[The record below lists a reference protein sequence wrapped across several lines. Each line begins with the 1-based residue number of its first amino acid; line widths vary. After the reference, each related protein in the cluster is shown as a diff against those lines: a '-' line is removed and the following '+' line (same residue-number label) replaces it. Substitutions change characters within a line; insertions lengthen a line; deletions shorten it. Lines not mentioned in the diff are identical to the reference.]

1 MGQLN
6 RPVSRALVLLLLLVA
21 ALPCFGAPDDPIEFF
36 KQRVLPVISSNCLNC
51 HSAAKMGG
59 LQLDSREHV
68 LTGGN
73 SGPAIV
79 PGKPEESLLIR
90 AVAHTHERLK
100 MPPQHKLTDQ
110 QIADLKAWV
119 EAGAHWGGAAAAAV
133 TPKSNQYAITA
144 EQRRFWAFQP
154 VKKPAVPN
162 VQYRAWV
169 KNPLD
174 NFILAKLE
182 SKGLRPVAPADKRT
196 LIRRATFDLVG
207 LPPTPEE
214 VENFLKDASPN
225 AFAKVVDR
233 LLASPQYGERWGRH
247 WLDVARYADA
257 DQLGLGEDPFPNAF
271 RYRDWVIS
279 AFNQDMPYNEF
290 VQAQIAGDLL
300 ETDAN
305 RGELRPGLGLFGLG
319 PWYYKIVEP
328 AKARADER
336 HDRVDVL
343 TRGFLGLTVA
353 CARCHDH
360 KYDPISHKDY
370 YALAG
375 VFANTEYQEYP
386 LSSPSIVEEYKA
398 KKQKITDQEAA
409 IKKLL
414 DAARIRV
421 GEQLANDTERY
432 LRAAQSTAGGQTPH
446 PEALDTETLARWGAY
461 IQAPQKEHPYLNTRP
476 VKPAEFAATVRKVI
490 DEKKSIDEYNIKI
503 LEASKN
509 SKDPYDI
516 FCKGCNAETKTL
528 PRDKYVLWTDLF
540 AAKQRSNE
548 KEPGLYYYDDKHID
562 RFFTASEKEQ
572 VAALQEELKRLKKA
586 LPTHYPFLHAI
597 TDVERSADL
606 PVHLRGDPYNLGD
619 PVPRRFLPILSSSEP
634 PAFRNGSGRV
644 ELAKVI
650 ASPDN
655 PLTARVIVNRIWKY
669 HFGNGI
675 VRTLSNFGKAGDTPS
690 HPELLDYLAMRLLE
704 NKWSIKAMHREMM
717 LSAAYA
723 LSSESSAPGQAADPD
738 NRLLWRANRNRLDV
752 EALRD
757 SLLFI
762 SGKLD
767 TTEGGPSVAWD
778 EKNNRRTVY
787 GKVSR
792 FRLERMLTL
801 FDFPDPTITCEQR
814 AVTNVPLQR
823 LFFLNSDLM
832 STSAKGFSER
842 VWKATAGDDSARV
855 TEAYRILFGRQPS
868 DSERNAGLKFLQN
881 TEGAS
886 DNMTG
891 AWQQYSQMLLSSN
904 EFSFVD

>member
-1 MGQLN
+1 
-6 RPVSRALVLLLLLVA
+6 
-21 ALPCFGAPDDPIEFF
+21 
-36 KQRVLPVISSNCLNC
+36 
-51 HSAAKMGG
+51 MGG
-59 LQLDSREHV
+59 LQLDSREH
-68 LTGGN
+68 LLKGGN

-79 PGKPEESLLIR
+79 PGKPDESLLIR

-100 MPPQHKLTDQ
+100 MPPQGKLSDEQ
-110 QIADLKAWV
+110 VADLKTWV
-119 EAGAHWGGAAAAAV
+119 AGGAHWDGAAAAAIP
-133 TPKSNQYAITA
+133 PKSDKYVITA
-144 EQRRFWAFQP
+144 EQRQFWAFQP
-154 VKKPAVPN
+154 VTKSAVPD
-162 VQYRAWV
+162 VHDRAWV
-169 KNPLD
+169 KGPID

-196 LIRRATFDLVG
+196 LIRRATFDLIG

-214 VENFLKDASPN
+214 VESFLKDASPD

-233 LLASPQYGERWGRH
+233 LLASPKYGERWGRH

-271 RYRDWVIS
+271 RYRDWVIR

-360 KYDPISHKDY
+360 KYDPISNKDY

-386 LSSPSIVEEYKA
+386 LSSRSVVEDYKG
-398 KKQKITDQEAA
+398 KQQKITDQEAA
-409 IKKLL
+409 IKKIL
-414 DAARIRV
+414 DAARVRV
-421 GEQLANDTERY
+421 GELLAKDTERY
-432 LRAAQSTAGGQTPH
+432 LRTSQALAGGETPNS
-446 PEALDTETLARWGAY
+446 EALDPETLARWVNY
-461 IQAPQKEHPYLNTRP
+461 LKAPQKEHPYLNAQP
-476 VKPAEFAATVRKVI
+476 AKPAEFAATVRGVVV
-490 DEKKSIDEYNIKI
+490 EKKSIDEYNVKI
-503 LEASKN
+503 LEDSKN
-509 SKDPYDI
+509 SKDPYDV

-562 RFFTASEKEQ
+562 RFLSGDEKAQ
-572 VAALQEELKRLKKA
+572 VAAMREELKGLKKA
-586 LPTHYPFLHAI
+586 LPSQYPFLHAI
-597 TDVERSADL
+597 TEVEKPADL

-619 PVPRRFLPILSSSEP
+619 PVPRRFLAILSRSEP
-634 PAFRNGSGRV
+634 PAFRDGSGRV
-644 ELAKVI
+644 ELAKAI

-690 HPELLDYLAMRLLE
+690 HAELLDYLATRLVE

-757 SLLFI
+757 SLLFV

-767 TTEGGPSVAWD
+767 AAEGGPPVAWD

-832 STSAKGFSER
+832 STAAKGLSDR
-842 VWKATAGDDSARV
+842 VLKGTAGDDSARI
-855 TEAYRILFGRQPS
+855 TEAYRVLFGRSPS

-881 TEGAS
+881 TGGAS
-886 DNMTG
+886 DNVTE
-891 AWQQYSQMLLSSN
+891 AWLQYSQMLLSSN